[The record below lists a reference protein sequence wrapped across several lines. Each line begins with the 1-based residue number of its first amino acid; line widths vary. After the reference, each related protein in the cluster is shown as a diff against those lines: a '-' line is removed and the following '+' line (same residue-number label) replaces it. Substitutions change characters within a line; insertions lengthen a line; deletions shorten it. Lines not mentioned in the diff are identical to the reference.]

1 MIFGADWCSHVLS
14 VGWLTQFDLFS
25 EPLRCVEVCLGCAV
39 GIFAS
44 QCMVWCAVHGAFPDG
59 CRWGICRWTH
69 RLTNDLPETHRRWTS
84 LEEML
89 WQFGIPWNSFAM
101 AFCAWRRQQNIARY
115 DMIRQHTI
123 THDWSPEATS
133 PNILFKSAGLCPRL
147 AQTRGRPCAD
157 TSKPQDL
164 CDAERASHLLPKTLD
179 VDEAV
184 LETSQGLVRGCAQN
198 RGPGFSI
205 FLLASF
211 NPQGRRCQQSS
222 ELTEQTLAPLVLPSS
237 NQIWSDHVRSSPYDT
252 FIC

>member
-1 MIFGADWCSHVLS
+1 
-14 VGWLTQFDLFS
+14 
-25 EPLRCVEVCLGCAV
+25 
-39 GIFAS
+39 
-44 QCMVWCAVHGAFPDG
+44 
-59 CRWGICRWTH
+59 
-69 RLTNDLPETHRRWTS
+69 
-84 LEEML
+84 ML

-101 AFCAWRRQQNIARY
+101 AFCAWRRRQNVARY
-115 DMIRQHTI
+115 DTI
-123 THDWSPEATS
+123 TYYDLSP
-133 PNILFKSAGLCPRL
+133 PNLLFKSAGLCPRL
-147 AQTRGRPCAD
+147 AQTRSRPCAD

-198 RGPGFSI
+198 LGPGFSI